1 MLLNIF
7 AVLAGFGLLIWGA
20 DRFVAGASATASNM
34 GVSPLIIGLTIVG
47 FGTSA
52 PEMLV
57 SGLAAWY
64 GNPGISVGNA
74 IGSNITNVG
83 LVLGITALVMP
94 VSVHSDVLRRE
105 FPLLFLF
112 MVLALWLISDHY
124 LSFADGIILIAGM
137 FAMITWVVMI
147 GLRSRKTD
155 PLKTEYEDEL
165 AETPTMSTGIATLW
179 LIIGIL
185 VLLAGS
191 RGVVWGASNIAV
203 AMGISDLVIGL
214 TIIAIG
220 TSLPEL
226 AASVTCVLKGEHD
239 IAVGN
244 VVGSNM
250 FNLLGVLGLPGLIH
264 PFQIPAEA
272 LSRDYGVMV
281 ILTILLFAMSFGMKK
296 NTGRIN
302 RFEGGALLAVWCGYM
317 GWIYVASV

>member
-1 MLLNIF
+1 MLLNII

-20 DRFVAGASATASNM
+20 DRFVAGASATASNL
-34 GVSPLIIGLTIVG
+34 GVPPLIIGLTIVG

-74 IGSNITNVG
+74 IGSNITNIG
-83 LVLGITALVMP
+83 LVLGITALVVP
-94 VSVHSDVLRRE
+94 VSVHSDILRRE
-105 FPLLFLF
+105 FPLLLLF
-112 MVLALWLISDHY
+112 MVLALWLISDNY
-124 LSFADGIILIAGM
+124 LSFTDGVILIIGM
-137 FAMITWVVMI
+137 FAMIAWVVMI
-147 GLRSRKTD
+147 GLRSRNTD
-155 PLKTEYEDEL
+155 PLKEEYEEEL
-165 AETPTMSTGIATLW
+165 AGNETMSSGKATFW

-203 AMGISDLVIGL
+203 SMGISDLVIGL
-214 TIIAIG
+214 TVIAIG

-226 AASVTCVLKGEHD
+226 AASITCVLKGEHD

-272 LSRDYGVMV
+272 LSRDFGVMV
-281 ILTILLFAMSFGMKK
+281 ILTIVLFIMSFGLKGNK
-296 NTGRIN
+296 GRIN
-302 RFEGGALLAVWCGYM
+302 RLEGGALLAAWCGYM
-317 GWIYVASV
+317 GWIYVTSV

>member
-1 MLLNIF
+1 MLLNIL

-20 DRFVAGASATASNM
+20 DRFVAGASATASNL

-57 SGLAAWY
+57 SGIAAWY

-74 IGSNITNVG
+74 IGSNITNIG
-83 LVLGITALVMP
+83 LVLGVTALVVP
-94 VSVHSDVLRRE
+94 VTVHSDILRRE

-112 MVLALWLISDHY
+112 MVLALWLISDNY
-124 LSFADGIILIAGM
+124 LSFTDGMLLIAGM
-137 FAMITWVVMI
+137 FAMISWVVMI

-155 PLKTEYEDEL
+155 PLKTEYEEEL
-165 AETPTMSTGIATLW
+165 SETVCMSPAKASFW
-179 LIIGIL
+179 LIVGIL

-214 TIIAIG
+214 TVIAIG

-226 AASVTCVLKGEHD
+226 AASITCVLKGEHD

-264 PFQIPAEA
+264 PFQVPTEA
-272 LSRDYGVMV
+272 LSRDFGVMV
-281 ILTILLFAMSFGMKK
+281 ILTIALFIMSFGLKK
-296 NTGRIN
+296 NSGRIN
-302 RFEGGALLAVWCGYM
+302 RFEGGALLAAWCGYM
-317 GWIYVASV
+317 GWIYVTSI

>member
-1 MLLNIF
+1 MLLNII

-20 DRFVAGASATASNM
+20 DRFVAGASATATNL
-34 GVSPLIIGLTIVG
+34 GVPPLIIGLTIVG

-57 SGLAAWY
+57 SGIAAWY
-64 GNPGISVGNA
+64 GNPGISIGNA
-74 IGSNITNVG
+74 IGSNITNIG
-83 LVLGITALVMP
+83 LVLGITALIVP
-94 VSVHSDVLRRE
+94 VSVHSNILRRE

-112 MVLALWLISDHY
+112 MVLALWLISDNY
-124 LSFADGIILIAGM
+124 LSFTDGLLLIIGM
-137 FAMITWVVMI
+137 FAMIGWVVMI

-155 PLKTEYEDEL
+155 PLKTEYEDEM
-165 AETPTMSTGIATLW
+165 AGIDTMSSGKATFW
-179 LIIGIL
+179 LIVGIL

-203 AMGISDLVIGL
+203 SMGISDLVIGL
-214 TIIAIG
+214 TVIAIG

-226 AASVTCVLKGEHD
+226 AASITCVLKGEHD

-272 LSRDYGVMV
+272 LSRDFGVMV
-281 ILTILLFAMSFGMKK
+281 VLTILLFVMSFGLKN

-302 RFEGGALLAVWCGYM
+302 RLEGGLLLAVWCGYM

>member
-1 MLLNIF
+1 MLLNIV

-20 DRFVAGASATASNM
+20 DRFVAGASATATNL
-34 GVSPLIIGLTIVG
+34 GVPPLIVGLTIVG

-74 IGSNITNVG
+74 IGSNITNIG
-83 LVLGITALVMP
+83 LVLGITALVIP
-94 VSVHSDVLRRE
+94 VSVHSDILRRE

-112 MVLALWLISDHY
+112 MVLALWLISDNY
-124 LSFADGIILIAGM
+124 LSFNDGMLLIISM
-137 FAMITWVVMI
+137 FAMIGWVVMI
-147 GLRSRKTD
+147 GLRSRKSD
-155 PLKTEYEDEL
+155 PLITEYEEEL
-165 AETPTMSTGIATLW
+165 AETETMSSGKASFW

-203 AMGISDLVIGL
+203 SMGISDLVIGL
-214 TIIAIG
+214 TVIAIG

-226 AASVTCVLKGEHD
+226 AASITCVLKGEHD

-272 LSRDYGVMV
+272 LSRDFGVMV
-281 ILTILLFAMSFGMKK
+281 ILTIVLFLMSFGLK
-296 NTGRIN
+296 NNSGRIN
-302 RFEGGALLAVWCGYM
+302 RFEGAALVAGWCAYM
-317 GWIYVASV
+317 GWIYVTSL

>member
-1 MLLNIF
+1 MLLNIL
-7 AVLAGFGLLIWGA
+7 AVLTGFGLLIWGA
-20 DRFVAGASATASNM
+20 DRFVAGASATARNL

-57 SGLAAWY
+57 SAIAAWY

-74 IGSNITNVG
+74 IGSNITNIG

-94 VSVHSDVLRRE
+94 VSVHSGILRRE

-112 MVLALWLISDHY
+112 MILALWLLSDNF
-124 LSFADGIILIAGM
+124 LSFSDGLFLIIAMFGM
-137 FAMITWVVMI
+137 IGWVVLI

-155 PLKTEYEDEL
+155 PLKSEYEDEL
-165 AETPTMSTGIATLW
+165 SEIETMSTAKASFWLLVGI
-179 LIIGIL
+179 I

-203 AMGISDLVIGL
+203 ALGVSDLVIGL
-214 TIIAIG
+214 TVIAIG

-226 AASVTCVLKGEHD
+226 AASITCVLKGEHD

-264 PFQIPAEA
+264 PFTLPAET
-272 LSRDYGVMV
+272 LSRDFGVMV
-281 ILTILLFAMSFGMKK
+281 LLTISLFIMSFGLK
-296 NTGRIN
+296 NSAGRIN
-302 RFEGGALLAVWCGYM
+302 RLEGSMLVAGWCGYM
-317 GWIYVASV
+317 GWIYVTSI

>member
-1 MLLNIF
+1 MLLNII

-20 DRFVAGASATASNM
+20 DRFVAGASATASNL
-34 GVSPLIIGLTIVG
+34 GVPPLIIGLTIVG

-74 IGSNITNVG
+74 IGSNITNIG
-83 LVLGITALVMP
+83 LVLGITALVVP
-94 VSVHSDVLRRE
+94 VSVHSDILRRE

-112 MVLALWLISDHY
+112 MVLALWLISDGY
-124 LSFADGIILIAGM
+124 LGFTDGLFLIIGM
-137 FAMITWVVMI
+137 FAMIGWVVMI

-155 PLKTEYEDEL
+155 PLKVEYEEEL
-165 AETPTMSTGIATLW
+165 SEAQTMSNGKATFW
-179 LIIGIL
+179 LIVGIL
-185 VLLAGS
+185 VLLVGS
-191 RGVVWGASNIAV
+191 RGVVWGASNIAI
-203 AMGISDLVIGL
+203 AMGVSDLVIGL
-214 TIIAIG
+214 TVIAIG

-226 AASVTCVLKGEHD
+226 AASITCVLKGEHD

-244 VVGSNM
+244 IVGSNM

-272 LSRDYGVMV
+272 LSRDFGVMV
-281 ILTILLFAMSFGMKK
+281 ILTIVLFAMSFGFK
-296 NTGRIN
+296 NRTGRIN
-302 RFEGGALLAVWCGYM
+302 RLEGGALLAAWCTYM
-317 GWIYVASV
+317 GWIYVTSV

>member
-1 MLLNIF
+1 MLLNII

-20 DRFVAGASATASNM
+20 DRFVAGASATASNL
-34 GVSPLIIGLTIVG
+34 GVPPLIIGLTIVG

-74 IGSNITNVG
+74 IGSNITNIG
-83 LVLGITALVMP
+83 LVLGVTALIVP
-94 VSVHSDVLRRE
+94 VSVHSDILRRE

-112 MVLALWLISDHY
+112 MVLALWLISDNY
-124 LSFADGIILIAGM
+124 LSFTDGMILIIGM
-137 FAMITWVVMI
+137 FAMIGWVVMI

-155 PLKTEYEDEL
+155 PLKTEYEEEL
-165 AETPTMSTGIATLW
+165 SETDTMSSGKATFW
-179 LIIGIL
+179 LIVGIVILL
-185 VLLAGS
+185 VGS
-191 RGVVWGASNIAV
+191 RGVVWGASNIAI

-214 TIIAIG
+214 TVIAIG

-226 AASVTCVLKGEHD
+226 AASITCVLKGEHD
-239 IAVGN
+239 MAVGN

-272 LSRDYGVMV
+272 LSRDFGVMV
-281 ILTILLFAMSFGMKK
+281 ILTILLFVMSVGLKG
-296 NTGRIN
+296 NSGRIN
-302 RFEGGALLAVWCGYM
+302 RLEGGALLAGWCGYM
-317 GWIYVASV
+317 GWIYVGSL